1 MGEHIAVSAAGPQI
15 RPQSLS
21 CSRKSGRDLIKVLQL
36 EDLAGDAHREG
47 DGDLNVEAE
56 IAERATERDGIEK
69 PLWPVAGAGVSSR
82 RARMVACLPISTVG
96 APKGRLRPQEDEVAA
111 GGP

>member
-1 MGEHIAVSAAGPQI
+1 MTK
-15 RPQSLS
+15 L
-21 CSRKSGRDLIKVLQL
+21 LQL

-56 IAERATERDGIEK
+56 MGAERAAERDGIEK

-82 RARMVACLPISTVG
+82 RARMAACLPISTVG
-96 APKGRLRPQEDEVAA
+96 APKGRLGPREDEVAA